1 MKVLLAVTTIFLLVT
16 SCSTTRS
23 VKFSGTNFDGSNV
36 TVYRDAESG
45 AMLKQ
50 VIDDD
55 SKKIVV
61 VYKNR

>member
-1 MKVLLAVTTIFLLVT
+1 MKSLLAVITILLFAT

-36 TVYRDAESG
+36 TVYRDSESG

-55 SKKIVV
+55 SKRIVV

>member
-16 SCSTTRS
+16 SCSTTGS
-23 VKFSGTNFDGSNV
+23 VKFYGTNLDGSNV
-36 TVYRDAESG
+36 TVYRDAETG

-55 SKKIVV
+55 SRKIVV
-61 VYKNR
+61 IYKNR